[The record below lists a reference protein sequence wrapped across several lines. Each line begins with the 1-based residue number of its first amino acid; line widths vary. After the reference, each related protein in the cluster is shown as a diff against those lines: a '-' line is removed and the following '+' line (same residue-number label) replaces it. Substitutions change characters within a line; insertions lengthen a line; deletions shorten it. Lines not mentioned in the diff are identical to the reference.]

1 MTATAKAQPQITR
14 APANQA
20 ATQFRAIGP
29 ADIQAALLY
38 AGNKAKASSGSTR
51 KN

>member
-1 MTATAKAQPQITR
+1 MTATAKPQPQTAR
-14 APANQA
+14 APAIQA
-20 ATQFRAIGP
+20 ASQFRAIGP

-38 AGNKAKASSGSTR
+38 AGNKGKIVAGPTR